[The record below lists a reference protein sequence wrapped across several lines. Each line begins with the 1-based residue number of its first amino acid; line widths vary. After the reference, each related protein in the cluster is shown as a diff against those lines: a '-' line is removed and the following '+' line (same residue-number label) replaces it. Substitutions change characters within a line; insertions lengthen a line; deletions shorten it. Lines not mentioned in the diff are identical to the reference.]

1 MGGNNFLMFI
11 LIEVSELSTNALQSN
26 LQQIV
31 EVQIKNDNVS
41 GEPIQQ
47 YTLALLGQPNDVSL
61 SPFSNTTIYIHDD
74 DG

>member
-11 LIEVSELSTNALQSN
+11 SIEVSELSTNALQSN